1 MAHAALMKRFWKDV
15 AVEEADGGWR
25 VTLDGRPIRTQGG
38 QAQLVPI
45 RPLAEAMAG
54 EWRAQ
59 GEEVDSQAFPLRDL
73 ADLAIDHVPGDRAG
87 TIAKLLAYAETDTL
101 CYRADPDEPLYRRQ
115 REMWDPLLAAFEARH
130 AVKLERVS
138 GVIHRP
144 QPAETLERL
153 RAVLEREDDF
163 TLSALSTLA
172 PLAASLTIALT
183 ALEPGA
189 DVPALFAAANC
200 EQDWQAELWGWDAL
214 AEQAR
219 ARRLAAFEAAA
230 EFARLARG

>member
-1 MAHAALMKRFWKDV
+1 MKRFWKDV
-15 AVEEADGGWR
+15 AVEPADDGWR

-38 QAQLVPI
+38 QPQVVPT
-45 RPLAEAMAG
+45 RPLAEAMAD
-54 EWRAQ
+54 EWRTQ
-59 GEEVDSQAFPLRDL
+59 GEEVDPQAFPLRDL
-73 ADLAIDHVPGDRAG
+73 ADFAIDHVANDRAG
-87 TIAKLLAYAETDTL
+87 TIDKLLAYAETDTL

-115 REMWDPLLAAFEARH
+115 RELWEPLVAALEARH
-130 AVKLERVS
+130 GVRLERVS

-144 QPAETLERL
+144 QPPETIERL
-153 RAVLEREDDF
+153 RAALAQQDDF

-189 DVPALFAAANC
+189 DSAALFAAANC
-200 EQDWQAELWGWDAL
+200 EQDWQAELWGWDTP

-219 ARRLAAFEAAA
+219 ARRLAAFDAAA
-230 EFARLARG
+230 RFARLVRG